1 MRSYTF
7 DFETT
12 TNPEDCR
19 VWAYGVYSI
28 DDDRYI
34 TDGNSIEGFI
44 EWCECAANCKGYFHN
59 LGFDG
64 VFIMDYLLKNGW
76 LWVESKQKA
85 TDKTFT
91 TLISDMN
98 QVYQIVLY
106 FTKTRY
112 VTIQDSLKIIPLSV
126 EAMAKAYGLEIR
138 KGSID
143 YDEHR
148 EPGHEITDDERAY
161 LVNDVA
167 IVAKSLRTFFE
178 QKLTKMTAGS
188 NALFDYKRRLGGH
201 RKFRNVFPR
210 LSEEED
216 AFIRKAYRGGFTYVN
231 PKFQGRDVGEGIV
244 FDVNSLYPSVMAACD
259 GQFLPYGKPVWFDGV
274 PQPTER
280 HPLWIACV
288 LCSFKGRK
296 EHIPCLQLKG
306 NMMFKQTEYVEDS
319 QGRVCITVTNV
330 DWELMNKQYHVWDVE
345 FIGGYMFHAS
355 PHMFQDYVCKWVDI
369 KNQAT
374 ISGNGGLRSLAKLM
388 LNSLY
393 GKFATRTTVKSR
405 KPVLVDGVVHYVDLE
420 PEQRDGVYLP
430 CGVFITSYA
439 RYKTITSAQSVYD
452 RFIYA
457 DTDSLHLVGTE
468 IPDCLDVDPVRLG
481 AWKHESTFDHGKF
494 LRAKTY
500 VEHEVGAD
508 ELTVH
513 VAGLPSRCHENVTL
527 ENFEFGTVYEGNLT
541 ARKVPGGVVLYEGTK
556 EIRR

>member
-12 TNPEDCR
+12 TDPEDCR
-19 VWAYGVYSI
+19 VWAYGIYSI

-64 VFIMDYLLKNGW
+64 VFIIDHLLKSGW
-76 LWVESKQKA
+76 LWVDSKQKA
-85 TDKTFT
+85 TDRTFT

-98 QVYQIVLY
+98 QVYQITLY

-126 EAMAKAYGLEIR
+126 EAMAKAYGLGIG

-143 YDEHR
+143 YDEDR

-188 NALFDYKRRLGGH
+188 NALFDYKRGLGGH
-201 RKFRNVFPR
+201 RKFRNVFPL

-216 AFIRKAYRGGFTYVN
+216 AFIRKAYRGGFAYVS

-259 GQFLPYGKPVWFDGV
+259 GQFLPYGKPVWFDGA

-288 LCSFKGRK
+288 LCSFKVRK

-319 QGRVCITVTNV
+319 RACVHHCHQCRLGTHEQAVPCLGCGVHRRVHVPRITPYVSGLRMQV
-330 DWELMNKQYHVWDVE
+330 GGYKEPGDYIGEWWAS
-345 FIGGYMFHAS
+345 FIGETDAE
-355 PHMFQDYVCKWVDI
+355 QLVRQICNTD
-369 KNQAT
+369 
-374 ISGNGGLRSLAKLM
+374 
-388 LNSLY
+388 Y
-393 GKFATRTTVKSR
+393 GK
-405 KPVLVDGVVHYVDLE
+405 
-420 PEQRDGVYLP
+420 
-430 CGVFITSYA
+430 I
-439 RYKTITSAQSVYD
+439 AQ
-452 RFIYA
+452 
-457 DTDSLHLVGTE
+457 TCVG
-468 IPDCLDVDPVRLG
+468 
-481 AWKHESTFDHGKF
+481 
-494 LRAKTY
+494 
-500 VEHEVGAD
+500 
-508 ELTVH
+508 
-513 VAGLPSRCHENVTL
+513 
-527 ENFEFGTVYEGNLT
+527 
-541 ARKVPGGVVLYEGTK
+541 
-556 EIRR
+556 